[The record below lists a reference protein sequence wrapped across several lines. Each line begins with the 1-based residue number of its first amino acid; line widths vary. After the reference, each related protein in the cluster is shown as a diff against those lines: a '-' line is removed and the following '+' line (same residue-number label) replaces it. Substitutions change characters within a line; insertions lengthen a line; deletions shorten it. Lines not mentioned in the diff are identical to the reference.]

1 MYEFLKILDENINS
15 RYLTMMRN
23 ARSSANSFYDSYLD
37 LLEKRYLSP
46 IKRQYTGYVT
56 YLL

>member
-37 LLEKRYLSP
+37 
-46 IKRQYTGYVT
+46 
-56 YLL
+56 

>member
-23 ARSSANSFYDSYLD
+23 ARSSVNSFYDSYLE
-37 LLEKRYLSP
+37 LLKKRKAVL
-46 IKRQYTGYVT
+46 
-56 YLL
+56 